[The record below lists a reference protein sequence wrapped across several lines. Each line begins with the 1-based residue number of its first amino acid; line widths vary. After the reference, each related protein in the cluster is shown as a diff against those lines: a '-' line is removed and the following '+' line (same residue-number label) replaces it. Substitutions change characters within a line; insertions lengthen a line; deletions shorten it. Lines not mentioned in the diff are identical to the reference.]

1 MNRPRLRLTAA
12 ALTAAVALGLP
23 ALVDAAEAAPTT
35 PDGVPVVWSEWV
47 RANGPAAVLI
57 WASWVPEADDA
68 LADLDRIAF
77 AARARELEF
86 VVVVVQEPIDE
97 AREAIGGV
105 DVLWFHDRYGGI
117 LKEYRVVSIP
127 ILLVLSEDGK
137 VTERVPVTRE
147 SLRAWSGG

>member
-1 MNRPRLRLTAA
+1 MSRPRLPLIAA

-23 ALVDAAEAAPTT
+23 GLADAAEAAPTT

-47 RANGPAAVLI
+47 SANGPAAVLI
-57 WASWVPEADDA
+57 WASWVPDADDA
-68 LADLDRIAF
+68 LADLERIGV
-77 AARARELEF
+77 AARGRDLEF

-97 AREAIGGV
+97 ARKAIGGV
-105 DVLWFHDRYGGI
+105 DVPWFHDRYGGI
-117 LKEYRVVSIP
+117 LKDYRVVSIP

-147 SLRAWSGG
+147 SLRAWGGG